1 MPLTALPARA
11 RITGDRR
18 QQLVTE
24 VAKAYA
30 DGQSVRMISESIGRS
45 YGFVHNLLAE
55 SGIDR
60 RNRGGYHRN
69 LR

>member
-1 MPLTALPARA
+1 MPLQTLPARS
-11 RITGDRR
+11 RITGARR
-18 QQLVTE
+18 TELVTE

-30 DGQSVRMISESIGRS
+30 SGQSVREISESIGRS

-55 SGIDR
+55 SGTER
-60 RNRGGYHRN
+60 RGRGGYHRN